1 MAEEHITLSQYIT
14 WFMAIIGWLITLIVA
29 RLVLRKNARNSWI
42 GDIKKSLIEL
52 EDESII
58 FWMGPNSNT
67 DLLELKKLRRKI
79 KEITALA
86 MEIKEYGGP
95 DYPKHL
101 YLQLRQSVTTEK
113 YHQDNLDML
122 KRNLPSDDDRIN
134 TISDIC
140 SDLRVHYRRER

>member
-1 MAEEHITLSQYIT
+1 MAEEHITFSQYIT
-14 WFMAIIGWLITLIVA
+14 WSLAIIGWLITLFVA
-29 RLVLRKNARNSWI
+29 WIVLRKNARNAWI
-42 GDIKKSLIEL
+42 GDIKKALIEL
-52 EDESII
+52 EDESIT
-58 FWMGPNSNT
+58 FWMGPNSDT

-113 YHQDNLDML
+113 YHQDNIDML
-122 KRNLPSDDDRIN
+122 KRELSSSDDRIN
-134 TISDIC
+134 SISDIC
-140 SDLRVHYRRER
+140 SDLRVHYKRER